1 MEAKKSEPFYPI
13 HPGEIIKDELE
24 CRGISQ
30 RQLAQKMGLSYSVF
44 NEILNG
50 KRPVSSE
57 VAMLVEA
64 ALNISAE
71 TLLKMQMRYNL
82 QIAKRKPFVY
92 QQVGRNQKGL
102 CASLTLCLKNQ

>member
-82 QIAKRKPFVY
+82 QIAKENPLFISRLEEIRKV
-92 QQVGRNQKGL
+92 
-102 CASLTLCLKNQ
+102 CALL

>member
-82 QIAKRKPFVY
+82 KIAKENPLFVNRLAEIRKV
-92 QQVGRNQKGL
+92 
-102 CASLTLCLKNQ
+102 CALL

>member
-1 MEAKKSEPFYPI
+1 MEARKSEPFYPI

-30 RQLAQKMGLSYSVF
+30 RQLAQKIGISYSVF

-50 KRPVSSE
+50 KRPVNSE

-64 ALNISAE
+64 ALDVSAE

-82 QIAKRKPFVY
+82 QMTKENPLFISRLAEIRKV
-92 QQVGRNQKGL
+92 
-102 CASLTLCLKNQ
+102 CAVL